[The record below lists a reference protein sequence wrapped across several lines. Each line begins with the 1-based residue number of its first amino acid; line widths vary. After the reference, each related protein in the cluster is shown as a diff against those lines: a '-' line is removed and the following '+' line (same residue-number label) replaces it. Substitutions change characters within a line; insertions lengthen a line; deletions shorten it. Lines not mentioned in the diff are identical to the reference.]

1 MLLKKRRES
10 FNRFTFWSHGN
21 VLSSQGAIPQ
31 LLSACWSLTSVFGMG
46 TGVSFKPSSPH
57 SLSFR
62 TRACAL
68 KTKSY
73 LSLPI
78 NLTAPWLSP
87 RPISNGP
94 LHASRHFHFHPIYL
108 IISEGSYFPEGN
120 GKSHLEASFTLRCFQ
135 RLSRPYIATQRCS
148 WRNNWYTSGMSIPV
162 LSY

>member
-1 MLLKKRRES
+1 LLCSAWVQVYPSSHHHHTLCPFGREL
-10 FNRFTFWSHGN
+10 
-21 VLSSQGAIPQ
+21 VLSKLNPIY
-31 LLSACWSLTSVFGMG
+31 
-46 TGVSFKPSSPH
+46 
-57 SLSFR
+57 SLS
-62 TRACAL
+62 
-68 KTKSY
+68 
-73 LSLPI
+73 I

-135 RLSRPYIATQRCS
+135 RSSRPYIATQRCS

>member
-1 MLLKKRRES
+1 MIAWQLPILARGDPLTTIGVTKLNFCVRNG
-10 FNRFTFWSHGN
+10 NRCSLCAIATTLFCEN
-21 VLSSQGAIPQ
+21 LVLSKLDNIFISENATF
-31 LLSACWSLTSVFGMG
+31 LT
-46 TGVSFKPSSPH
+46 
-57 SLSFR
+57 
-62 TRACAL
+62 
-68 KTKSY
+68 
-73 LSLPI
+73 
-78 NLTAPWLSP
+78 WLSP

>member
-1 MLLKKRRES
+1 MLYQLSYAGILR
-10 FNRFTFWSHGN
+10 GN
-21 VLSSQGAIPQ
+21 VLPSQGAIPQ
-31 LLSACWSLTSVFGMG
+31 LLSACRSLTAVFGMG

-57 SLSFR
+57 YPLR
-62 TRACAL
+62 VRACAL
-68 KTKSY
+68 KTKQY
-73 LSLPI
+73 LIPPT
-78 NLTAPWLSP
+78 NLTASAWLSP

-94 LHASRHFHFHPIYL
+94 LHTSRCFHFHPIYL